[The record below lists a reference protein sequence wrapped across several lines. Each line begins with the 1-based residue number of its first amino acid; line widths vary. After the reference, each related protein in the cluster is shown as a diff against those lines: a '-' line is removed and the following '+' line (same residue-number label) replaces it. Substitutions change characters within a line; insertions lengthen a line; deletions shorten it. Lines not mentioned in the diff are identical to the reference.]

1 MSIFFRP
8 ISLVG
13 LGYCC
18 TTPPAGL
25 HMLTL
30 ADTPT
35 CFYAITGTLR
45 CLFDSDSFYLLPMYH
60 TNFTRATK
68 NVNAKN
74 APQLSPRGAQCSQR
88 TFSDRS
94 NPCREGWSILQFHGR
109 LLRSMHIHGRS
120 LLPACQRRTNPLG
133 CCPAIPS

>member
-45 CLFDSDSFYLLPMYH
+45 CLFDSDSFYLLPVYH

-68 NVNAKN
+68 NVNAKS
-74 APQLSPRGAQCSQR
+74 APQFVTA
-88 TFSDRS
+88 
-94 NPCREGWSILQFHGR
+94 GR
-109 LLRSMHIHGRS
+109 PVFTR
-120 LLPACQRRTNPLG
+120 NV
-133 CCPAIPS
+133 